1 MSKRKGE
8 SFVFDFSEGSD
19 TPIGESHEE
28 TLARTATLTAER
40 DKLKA
45 MVVWAVKN
53 RAMQS
58 AVGNAG
64 LFEWSTEFG
73 QCVTCCDGTPD
84 SILAAVERAMGEAK

>member
-45 MVVWAVKN
+45 MVVWAVEH
-53 RAMQS
+53 RAMPS
-58 AVGNAG
+58 RSLVGDMI
-64 LFEWSTEFG
+64 EWSTDFG
-73 QCVTCCDGTPD
+73 QCVEMHDGTPD
-84 SILAAVERAMGEAK
+84 SILAAVERAMAK